1 MKAKIP
7 STNLPRILIVGGG
20 FGGIKL
26 AQTLR
31 KQPFQVVLVDRNN
44 YHTFQPLLYQ
54 VATGGLEPDS
64 IAFPLRKMFSKQ
76 ENLIFRMCEVERI
89 EHEEKVAYT
98 NIGEIEYDYLVLATG
113 SETNFF
119 GMKEL
124 EDHAVGMKTIPESLD
139 LRSMIL
145 QNFEQYLQEHDIDDR
160 DDLIKFV
167 VVGGG
172 PTGVETAGALAELK
186 KHVLPADYPE
196 LDLRQMEIHL
206 IQAGDQLLAGM
217 SDKSSEDALES
228 LEKMGVHVWLNHRVT
243 GYDGEELS
251 TKEGRKFEAS
261 TVIWAAGI
269 KGDVPEGIDEE
280 HMARGSRLK
289 VDPYNRVEGLE
300 DVFAIGDV
308 ASMVTESYPYGH
320 PQVAQTAIQ
329 QGENL
334 GKNLGR
340 LKKGAPLKE
349 FSYYDK
355 GSMATIG
362 RNKAVVDLKKMHVKG
377 RLAWIMWMFVHLL
390 FLIGFRNKAVV
401 FINWVWSYFT
411 YDKGTR
417 VIIRPYRKRKR
428 KEVALSS

>member
-1 MKAKIP
+1 M
-7 STNLPRILIVGGG
+7 
-20 FGGIKL
+20 
-26 AQTLR
+26 
-31 KQPFQVVLVDRNN
+31 
-44 YHTFQPLLYQ
+44 
-54 VATGGLEPDS
+54 
-64 IAFPLRKMFSKQ
+64 
-76 ENLIFRMCEVERI
+76 
-89 EHEEKVAYT
+89 
-98 NIGEIEYDYLVLATG
+98 
-113 SETNFF
+113 
-119 GMKEL
+119 
-124 EDHAVGMKTIPESLD
+124 
-139 LRSMIL
+139 
-145 QNFEQYLQEHDIDDR
+145 
-160 DDLIKFV
+160 
-167 VVGGG
+167 
-172 PTGVETAGALAELK
+172 
-186 KHVLPADYPE
+186 
-196 LDLRQMEIHL
+196 
-206 IQAGDQLLAGM
+206 
-217 SDKSSEDALES
+217 
-228 LEKMGVHVWLNHRVT
+228 
-243 GYDGEELS
+243 
-251 TKEGRKFEAS
+251 
-261 TVIWAAGI
+261 IWAAGI

-334 GKNLGR
+334 GKNLRR